1 MNYSIKQVSE
11 MMNIPISTI
20 RYYDKEGLLPFLEKK
35 TSGYRIFK
43 ETDITMLQLIECFKS
58 TGMTIKEIQR
68 FIEMVKRGDDSL
80 QERYDLIAERKSIA
94 QKQMDELQKQ
104 MDTINHKL
112 WYYQTAIEAG
122 TEAIH
127 KKVNVKDNE

>member
-1 MNYSIKQVSE
+1 
-11 MMNIPISTI
+11 
-20 RYYDKEGLLPFLEKK
+20 
-35 TSGYRIFK
+35 
-43 ETDITMLQLIECFKS
+43 
-58 TGMTIKEIQR
+58 MTIKEIQR